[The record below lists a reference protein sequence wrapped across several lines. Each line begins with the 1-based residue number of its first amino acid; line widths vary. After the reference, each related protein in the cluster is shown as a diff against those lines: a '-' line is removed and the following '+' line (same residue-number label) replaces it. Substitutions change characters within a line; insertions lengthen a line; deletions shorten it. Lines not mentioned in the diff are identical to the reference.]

1 MLETQSDVK
10 SSLEPKK
17 HPYYPSH
24 CFFKCFVVVFYFFGR
39 GWGGER
45 EVFDD
50 PKTTSVATSSQL
62 NTKKLPFFIL
72 DQLTRTESE
81 QIEDVAFLLL
91 LEIYEHIEHSDSP
104 ASHVG

>member
-1 MLETQSDVK
+1 MF
-10 SSLEPKK
+10 
-17 HPYYPSH
+17 H
-24 CFFKCFVVVFYFFGR
+24 
-39 GWGGER
+39 
-45 EVFDD
+45 D

-62 NTKKLPFFIL
+62 NTKKLPIFIL

-91 LEIYEHIEHSDSP
+91 LEIYEHVEHGDSP